1 MVPLTDTDNN
11 EGDPHILSSEPT
23 VHKAFHISRREGILA
38 LILFIF
44 FLLSLFVFQNV
55 LILIIGTM
63 AFAVWLTFRASHLAI
78 DGLESLGAIAGLS
91 AYFIGVLS
99 SLASNTPE
107 AVVSALTAWSG
118 YTQGN
123 PELVEIAV
131 LSVVMAAGFNI
142 LLLGIVVVISTR
154 KTGVVKVPREV
165 VEDDADLI
173 SWTIVAMALLFA
185 FAILFYIDHLIHG
198 VVPGLVYLPP
208 VLALLMVLSY
218 ILYAIYAVKKP
229 QRVDKARPKA
239 RHTKRTSAMVAIVGF
254 VGIFIAGYLLASA
267 VELTFEFVPWTGLGF
282 VETQRIAIMALIIGA
297 VGALPEHG
305 IAVIAAVKSK
315 ADIAIGNTLGGT
327 TQVLLL
333 IVGGVAIFLPL
344 PLDVAVLLQFATAAG
359 SLWFLKRA
367 LTDDQKVDI
376 YEGAMILLMQIFVF
390 VLVLMPI

>member
-1 MVPLTDTDNN
+1 MTDTDNKD
-11 EGDPHILSSEPT
+11 GDSHILTSEPT
-23 VHKAFHISRREGILA
+23 VHKAFHISRLEGIVA
-38 LILFIF
+38 LVLFIF

-63 AFAVWLTFRASHLAI
+63 AIAVWLTFRASHLAI
-78 DGLESLGAIAGLS
+78 DGLESVGAIAGLS

-107 AVVSALTAWSG
+107 AVVSAFTAWSG

-142 LLLGIVVVISTR
+142 LLLGIVVVFSTR

-173 SWTIVAMALLFA
+173 SWTIVVMALLFS

-198 VVPGLVYLPP
+198 VVPGLVFLPSA
-208 VLALLMVLSY
+208 LALLMVLSY
-218 ILYAIYAVKKP
+218 VLYAIYAVKKP
-229 QRVDKARPKA
+229 HTMDKARPKA
-239 RHTKRTSAMVAIVGF
+239 RHTKRMSAIVAIIGF
-254 VGIFIAGYLLASA
+254 IGIFIAGYLLASA
-267 VELTFEFVPWTGLGF
+267 VELTFEFIPWSGLGII
-282 VETQRIAIMALIIGA
+282 EPQRIAIMALIIGA

-305 IAVIAAVKSK
+305 IALIAAGKGK

-333 IVGGVAIFLPL
+333 IVGGVAMFLPL

-376 YEGAMILLMQIFVF
+376 YEGAMIILMQMFVF
-390 VLVLMPI
+390 ILVLIPI